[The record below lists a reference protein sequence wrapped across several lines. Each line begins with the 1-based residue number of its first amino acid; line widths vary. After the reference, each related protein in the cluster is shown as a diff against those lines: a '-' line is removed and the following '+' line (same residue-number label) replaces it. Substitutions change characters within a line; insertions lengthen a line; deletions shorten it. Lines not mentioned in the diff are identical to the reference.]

1 MSTAVK
7 RDLPKNLTV
16 DEYLAWAKENP
27 GRYELHDG
35 EIVAMSPQRA
45 EHADV
50 KFAVQNELRRSIV
63 TAKLPCKMMPDGM
76 TVRITKTRAYEPDAL
91 VYCGKEIA
99 GDAWEIPN
107 PVIVV
112 EVASPSTAQYDANE
126 KLAGYFSV
134 PSVMHYMLLT
144 PTGPPAILH
153 SRQPNGTI
161 LTSILHSSAFR
172 LDPPG
177 LELDV
182 ARCLTFPEA

>member
-1 MSTAVK
+1 MSATAQ

-50 KFAVQNELRRSIV
+50 KASVYMELRSAIAA
-63 TAKLPCKMMPDGM
+63 AKAPCKAMPDGM
-76 TVRITKTRAYEPDAL
+76 TVRISKNRAFEPDAL
-91 VYCGKEIA
+91 VYCGKPVP

-112 EVASPSTAQYDANE
+112 EVASPSTAQYDATS
-126 KLAGYFSV
+126 KLASYFSV
-134 PSVMHYMLLT
+134 PSILHYLLLI
-144 PTGPPAILH
+144 PSEPPAILH
-153 SRQPNGTI
+153 SRQPDGSI
-161 LTSILHSSAFR
+161 LTRILHGGTFK

-182 ARCLTFPEA
+182 ARCLALPD